1 MEVSQ
6 ARLPLALHIEH
17 SALPMV
23 IIRVCLFSLWAF
35 LVTFLV
41 DFKVVDASR
50 LSHLGTAMTGIL
62 SMGESTWSS
71 LWMDLGG
78 EESKE
83 GKEKKTFKLIPSS
96 IWVCRLGFSRW
107 IDGQL
112 QE

>member
-6 ARLPLALHIEH
+6 PRLPLALHIEH

-41 DFKVVDASR
+41 DSKVMDASR

-62 SMGESTWSS
+62 SMGECSRKS
-71 LWMDLGG
+71 LW
-78 EESKE
+78 
-83 GKEKKTFKLIPSS
+83 
-96 IWVCRLGFSRW
+96 
-107 IDGQL
+107 
-112 QE
+112 